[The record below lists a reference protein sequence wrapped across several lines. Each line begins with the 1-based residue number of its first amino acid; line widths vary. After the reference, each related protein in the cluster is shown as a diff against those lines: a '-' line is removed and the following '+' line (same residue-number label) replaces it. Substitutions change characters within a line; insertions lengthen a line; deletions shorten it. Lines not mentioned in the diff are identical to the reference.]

1 MKKFEWNDSLSVG
14 VPMIDV
20 QHKEIIT
27 AFNDL
32 SEAIEQGNGAASVKK
47 LLTFLKYFTEWHFEQ
62 EESCAAK
69 HRCAVADINHQAH
82 TRFLAIFT
90 ALQAQYRESGASD
103 AIARQA
109 HAQLADWLV
118 SHIMTIDTQIG
129 QCVRHATALVSVD
142 H

>member
-1 MKKFEWNDSLSVG
+1 MQKFEWTDSLSVG

-20 QHKEIIT
+20 HHKELIT

-32 SEAIEQGNGAASVKK
+32 SNAIEQGTGASYIKK

-69 HRCAVADINHQAH
+69 HRCAIGETNQQAH
-82 TRFLAIFT
+82 HKFLQIFSD
-90 ALQAQYRESGASD
+90 LRIEYRDSGASE
-103 AIARQA
+103 AIARKA

-118 SHIMTIDTQIG
+118 NHIMTIDTQIG
-129 QCVRHATALVSVD
+129 TCVRHSLKNQSS
-142 H
+142 

>member
-1 MKKFEWNDSLSVG
+1 MQKFEWTDRLSVG
-14 VPMIDV
+14 VPMIDIH
-20 QHKEIIT
+20 HKELIA

-32 SEAIEQGNGAASVKK
+32 SDAIENGNGAAHIKK

-69 HRCAVADINHQAH
+69 HRCAIGETNQTAH
-82 TRFLAIFT
+82 RKFLQIFGD
-90 ALQAQYRESGASD
+90 LQAQYRDSGASD

-118 SHIMTIDTQIG
+118 NHIMTIDTQIG
-129 QCVRHATALVSVD
+129 HCVRHAQTQAT
-142 H
+142 